1 MLTID
6 NAGYV
11 TYPVFRGELDVQLL
25 NQLLCLLLLEVH
37 DGVKDLEGGGGRRR
51 EEGERKRKEEEE
63 EGKAIIVQ
71 CSYHSRF
78 Q

>member
-1 MLTID
+1 MMFSFSISFFVSSFLKFMMASKIW
-6 NAGYV
+6 
-11 TYPVFRGELDVQLL
+11 RE
-25 NQLLCLLLLEVH
+25 
-37 DGVKDLEGGGGRRR
+37 EGGKREEGGRRR